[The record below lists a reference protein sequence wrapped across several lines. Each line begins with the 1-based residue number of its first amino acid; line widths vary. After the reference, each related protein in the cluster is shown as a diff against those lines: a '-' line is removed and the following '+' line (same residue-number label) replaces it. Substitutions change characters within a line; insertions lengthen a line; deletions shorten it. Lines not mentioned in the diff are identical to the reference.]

1 VTDEIVVIDIF
12 LPFSKNYLMKLG
24 ILINTD
30 RRLKHVIGL
39 TEAALA
45 RGHEVIIFIM
55 DSGTKLLVHEA
66 LMKLC
71 NLGGVEM
78 SFCDYNAKGFKISKE
93 GLPSGAVCGSQYD
106 NALMVNKADRVI
118 VL

>member
-1 VTDEIVVIDIF
+1 
-12 LPFSKNYLMKLG
+12 MKLG

-30 RRLKHVIGL
+30 RHLRHVAGL
-39 TEAALA
+39 AEAALS
-45 RGHEVIIFIM
+45 RGHEVIIFTM
-55 DSGTKLLVHEA
+55 DSGTKLLGNNT

-71 NLGGVEM
+71 GAKGVEM
-78 SFCDYNAKGFKISKE
+78 SFCDFNAKGLNISRD
-93 GLPSGAVCGSQYD
+93 GLPPEVVCGSQYD

>member
-1 VTDEIVVIDIF
+1 MT
-12 LPFSKNYLMKLG
+12 LG

-30 RRLKHVIGL
+30 KHLEHITGL
-39 TEAALA
+39 AKTALS
-45 RGHEVIIFIM
+45 RGHQLIIFTM
-55 DSGTKLLVHEA
+55 DIGTKLLESPE

-71 NLGGVEM
+71 AIKGVSM
-78 SFCDYNAKGFKISKE
+78 SFCDLNAKCFDISKE
-93 GLPSGAVCGSQYD
+93 GLPPEAVCGSQYD

>member
-1 VTDEIVVIDIF
+1 
-12 LPFSKNYLMKLG
+12 MKLG

-30 RRLKHVIGL
+30 RHPKHVIGL
-39 TEAALA
+39 AGAALSL
-45 RGHEVIIFIM
+45 GHEVIIFTM
-55 DSGTKLLVHEA
+55 DSGTRLLEDEE

-71 NLGGVEM
+71 TMRGVMM
-78 SFCDYNAKGFKISKE
+78 SFCDFNFRSFDISRE
-93 GLPSGAVCGSQYD
+93 SLPPEAVSGSQYD